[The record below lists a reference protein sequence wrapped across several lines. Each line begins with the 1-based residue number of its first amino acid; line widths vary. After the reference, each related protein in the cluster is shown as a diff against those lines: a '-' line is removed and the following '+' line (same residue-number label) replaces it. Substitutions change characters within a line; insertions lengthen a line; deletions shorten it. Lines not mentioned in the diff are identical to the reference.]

1 MLQRTALESA
11 VLAALSRSPAVALV
25 GPRQVGKTTLARSLL
40 GSAPT
45 PGAPNWFDLEDPQVE
60 AQLATPM
67 VALKDLRGLVVIDEV
82 QHAPGLFKVLRV
94 LIDRPDNAA
103 RFLLLGSASPAL
115 LRQSSESLA
124 GRIEVIEAGGFTLD
138 EAGADHAS
146 ALWWRGGFPRS
157 FTAAD
162 DEASRIWRR
171 EFIRTVIERDLP
183 QLGLNVAA
191 PAMQRFWAML
201 AHYHG
206 QTWNAA
212 DPARSLGVNE
222 STVRRYLDWLTQAYM
237 VRQLHPWFA
246 NLGKRQVKAPKIYL
260 RDSGLLH
267 ELLGIADPTALAR
280 HPKSGASWE
289 GFALDQVLRIA
300 QPDEAYFWATHA
312 GAELDLLMLKDGRRV
327 GVEFKR
333 SDAPQLTHS
342 MRIAMQDL
350 ELHAL
355 YVVYPGDR
363 RYSLAQRVEAVPLS
377 AVLPLARPLD
387 SGTSINDERKA
398 EHELEAK
405 LLEGMRSAET
415 ELTPADWRAV
425 RQEAFARVKARSK
438 QPR

>member
-1 MLQRTALESA
+1 MLERAALEST
-11 VLAALSRSPAVALV
+11 VLNALSRSPAVALV

-40 GSAPT
+40 GPAPAL
-45 PGAPNWFDLEDPQVE
+45 GSPNWFDLEDPQVE

-82 QHAPGLFKVLRV
+82 QHAPNLFKVLRV
-94 LIDRPDNAA
+94 LIDRPGNPA

-124 GRIEVIEAGGFTLD
+124 GRVEVIEAGGFTLD
-138 EAGADHAS
+138 ETGPGRAA

-157 FTAAD
+157 FTAES
-162 DEASRIWRR
+162 DEASRAWRR
-171 EFIRTVIERDLP
+171 AFMRTVIERDLP

-191 PAMQRFWAML
+191 PAMNRFWAML

-222 STVRRYLDWLTQAYM
+222 STVRRYLDWLTQADM
-237 VRQLHPWFA
+237 VRQLQPWFA

-267 ELLGIADPTALAR
+267 ELLGIADPGALAR

-300 QPDEAYFWATHA
+300 KPDEAYFWATHA
-312 GAELDLLMLKDGRRV
+312 GAELDLLMFKDGRRV

-333 SDAPQLTHS
+333 SDAPQLTQS
-342 MRIAMQDL
+342 MQIALQDL
-350 ELHAL
+350 ELDAL

-377 AVLPLARPLD
+377 ALLPLR
-387 SGTSINDERKA
+387 
-398 EHELEAK
+398 
-405 LLEGMRSAET
+405 
-415 ELTPADWRAV
+415 
-425 RQEAFARVKARSK
+425 
-438 QPR
+438 